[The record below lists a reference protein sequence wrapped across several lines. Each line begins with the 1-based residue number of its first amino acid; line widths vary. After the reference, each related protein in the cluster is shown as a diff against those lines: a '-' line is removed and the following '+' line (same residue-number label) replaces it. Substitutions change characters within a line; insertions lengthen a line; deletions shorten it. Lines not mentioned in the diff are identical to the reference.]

1 MAGFVDSFNVF
12 AEISPRGIF
21 LIVLGSILL
30 LQILQRAQYEY
41 GPRFTLKRVEKPH
54 FEKIK
59 KDYELT
65 IPKNRSDRICVKCE
79 RQLQTYLPASAE
91 NQRIEVNQMGE
102 VSVWRFWQGAIRWI
116 RPLFCSFCGA
126 DIPAKSNQ
134 QQINKDD
141 PEERRWGRQKQV
153 KFEDMFQGPDLEE
166 DLGYWSYADYSGLR
180 SIGSTV
186 NTFGITAEKYCNG
199 RNGSSAR
206 NGELCSYM
214 LVNEEDRFRNS
225 CPKCATQW
233 NQAEGRRVVTSTE
246 TYFLKHEF
254 YYTPKC
260 CHHCKTFLEPT
271 AKFCFACGE
280 KHNGYFKPL

>member
-21 LIVLGSILL
+21 LIVLGSIIL

-65 IPKNRSDRICVKCE
+65 IPKNRSDRICNKCE

-91 NQRIEVNQMGE
+91 NQKIHVYHGSSDYAIE
-102 VSVWRFWQGAIRWI
+102 RFWQGAIRWI

-126 DIPAKSNQ
+126 DVPEKSNQ

-141 PEERRWGRQKQV
+141 PEERRWGRREFLGK
-153 KFEDMFQGPDLEE
+153 DFQDFLSRWASGAELAE
-166 DLGYWSYADYSGLR
+166 DLGYWSYVSYSDLR
-180 SIGSTV
+180 SDGSTV

-199 RNGSSAR
+199 GNGSSAR

-233 NQAEGRRVVTSTE
+233 NQEH
-246 TYFLKHEF
+246 KF

-280 KHNGYFKPL
+280 KHNGYSKPL